1 MSLNK
6 IRVYVNLSIVIL
18 VLAVVVIFLLSN
30 TQEVKV
36 KFLGW
41 TLWTSKSYT
50 LIFASA
56 NLGIL
61 FFLVSKRIKLIIGQ
75 MRELKKEQ
83 KLRDKIA
90 KEIKNESAG

>member
-1 MSLNK
+1 MGLKK

-30 TQEVKV
+30 RQDVEV

-56 NLGIL
+56 NLGIV
-61 FFLVSKRIKLIIGQ
+61 FFLVTKRIKLVIGQ
-75 MRELKKEQ
+75 MRELKKEK

-90 KEIKNESAG
+90 KEINKQ

>member
-1 MSLNK
+1 MNLNK

-18 VLAVVVIFLLSN
+18 VAAVVLIFLLSN

-41 TLWTSKSYT
+41 ELWNSKSYT

-56 NLGIL
+56 NLGIV

-75 MRELKKEQ
+75 MRELKKEK
-83 KLRDKIA
+83 KLRDIIEQKV
-90 KEIKNESAG
+90 KSQNE